1 MRVDAAPLIPI
12 AGFRLRPLEA
22 SDIDAWYSYLSMPRV
37 VKDTS
42 WDLKSAMDLKPL
54 VEWYNAEDPSSAIR
68 FAISPVSD
76 QSIAGTIGF
85 HTIST
90 ANRTAEIAYDIH
102 PAYWRRGL
110 GFACCTTVADWGFR
124 ERGYVRVQATTM
136 ETNVPSIR
144 LLEKCGFGLE
154 GKLRSYRLVRGEPRD
169 FFMFSKLGDGQHA
182 ANPAACA

>member
-1 MRVDAAPLIPI
+1 MRFDAAPHIPI

-22 SDIDAWYSYLSMPRV
+22 QDVDGWYSYLSMPIV

-42 WDLKSAMDLKPL
+42 WNVKSAMDLKPL

-76 QSIAGTIGF
+76 HSIVGTIGF
-85 HTIST
+85 HTIS
-90 ANRTAEIAYDIH
+90 AVNRTAEIAYDIH

-110 GFACCTTVADWGFR
+110 GSACCTAVADWGFR
-124 ERGYVRVQATTM
+124 ERGYVRIQATTM
-136 ETNVPSIR
+136 EANVPSIR

-169 FFMFSKLGDGQHA
+169 FFMFSKLDDGWRA
-182 ANPAACA
+182 AIPTECA